1 MWKPSVTPEQVIMHS
16 AKGSEWDEHK
26 YVEVVDGKYYYPD
39 GYDNGRTVSDLK
51 GTDANKS
58 SSDKAVKSM
67 YSKDD
72 SDFDDKN
79 YNDNNRMGDT
89 DFYGF
94 KGKDGNYVI
103 LEEDMKWT
111 LPKGAKL
118 DGALKKRLEAVDQEI
133 EKRRQ
138 NGEKISAD
146 EWNKLVEDAIN
157 GETGDK
163 KKKSGSK
170 SSGKKSSKGSKSSSK
185 AADDKARK
193 AKNKATMKARTE
205 EQQKNKQK
213 RMIKNRLAG
222 KEYLN
227 HSFWAPTDDDFLMH
241 HGVQGQKWGVRR
253 YQPYPDGYHGSGR
266 YKGKKQ
272 SNRVQLGRNQNGSKK
287 GGNKPS
293 TTTVKKKKVSQMSN
307 RELQKYIDRMQLE
320 QRYNELSSQQVS
332 KGRQKVMSLVRDY
345 ASIAGAVATT
355 AAVVKTAYQIKNGK
369 FGK

>member
-185 AADDKARK
+185 AADDKVRK

-227 HSFWAPTDDDFLMH
+227 HSFWAPTDDFLMH
-241 HGVQGQKWGVRR
+241 HGIQGQKWGVRR
-253 YQPYPDGYHGSGR
+253 YQPYPDGYHGSGH

-272 SNRVQLGRNQNGSKK
+272 SNRVQPGRNQNGSKK
-287 GGNKPS
+287 GGKQNTGKNLP
-293 TTTVKKKKVSQMSN
+293 KKSISEMSN
-307 RELQKYIDRMQLE
+307 KELKQHINRMRLE
-320 QRYNELSSQQVS
+320 QEYKNLKQNDIKR
-332 KGRQKVMSLVRDY
+332 GREYVMSYVRDY
-345 ASIAGAVATT
+345 ATLAGAVATT
-355 AAVVKTAYQIKNGK
+355 AAIAKTAYTLKTGK
-369 FGK
+369 KI